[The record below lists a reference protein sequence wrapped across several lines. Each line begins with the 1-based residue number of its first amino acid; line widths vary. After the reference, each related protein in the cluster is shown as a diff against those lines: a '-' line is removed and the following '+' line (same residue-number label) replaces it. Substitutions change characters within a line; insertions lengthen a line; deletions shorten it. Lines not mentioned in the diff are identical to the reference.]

1 MKTIKRAFCLGAALA
16 ALSGLARADTVDF
29 NTAGDLST
37 KFNLNF
43 QNGTDGF
50 AQVTSGGIGNSGAV
64 DVTANNPPDVT
75 AVYNVKSYN
84 MADGP
89 IRLQEYVKILPQ
101 YATGNRLLQLGMLDD
116 TSLGRQLNGGAPAT
130 ADYISARVFPTVN
143 PVAGGTTGA
152 FTWQVQSGQATGAG
166 NTATTNLTQSP
177 DFNLILGDWYLLTVD
192 ITRTAT
198 ANTFSV
204 GGSIQDFGID
214 GLTPGATNT
223 FAPANISGNTTDIYN
238 DTTAFGGFRG
248 HAGTGGADLYDNFSI
263 NQTVVPEP
271 AALLGLAGFATLS
284 LIRRRRA

>member
-1 MKTIKRAFCLGAALA
+1 MKTIKRAICLGAALA
-16 ALSGLARADTVDF
+16 ALSGLARADSVDF
-29 NTAGDLST
+29 NTPGDLT
-37 KFNLNF
+37 GKFNLNF

-75 AVYNVKSYN
+75 AVYNVRSFN
-84 MADGP
+84 PADGP

-101 YATGNRLLQLGMLDD
+101 YATANRLLQLGLLDD

-130 ADYISARVFPTVN
+130 ADYISARVFPT
-143 PVAGGTTGA
+143 AASGATTGA

-177 DFNLILGDWYLLTVD
+177 DFQLILGDWYLLTVD
-192 ITRTAT
+192 ITRTGT

-223 FAPANISGNTTDIYN
+223 FAPANISANTTDIYN
-238 DTTAFGGFRG
+238 DTTTFAGFRG
-248 HAGTGGADLYDNFSI
+248 HAGTGGADLYDNFSVT
-263 NQTVVPEP
+263 QVVPEP
-271 AALLGLAGFATLS
+271 ASLMVLAGAAMIG

>member
-1 MKTIKRAFCLGAALA
+1 MKRVKRAGLCLGIALA
-16 ALSGLARADTVDF
+16 ALSGFAQADTVDF
-29 NTAGDLST
+29 NTAGDLT
-37 KFNLNF
+37 GKFNLNY
-43 QNGTDGF
+43 QNGTTGF
-50 AQVTSGGIGNSGAV
+50 AEVANGGIGNSGAV

-84 MADGP
+84 LADGP
-89 IRLQEYVKILPQ
+89 IRLQEYVKVLPQ
-101 YATGNRLLQLGMLDD
+101 YTTGNRLLQLGMIDD
-116 TSLGRQLNGGAPAT
+116 TATGHQLNGGAPAI

-143 PVAGGTTGA
+143 PAAGATTGA

-214 GLTPGATNT
+214 GLTPGATMT
-223 FAPANISGNTTDIYN
+223 FAPANISANTADIYN
-238 DTTAFGGFRG
+238 DTTAFGSFRG
-248 HAGTGGADLYDNFSI
+248 HAGTGGADMYDNFSI
-263 NQTVVPEP
+263 TQAVPEP
-271 AALLGLAGFATLS
+271 GSMLALASIGVLGS
-284 LIRRRRA
+284 IRRRRV